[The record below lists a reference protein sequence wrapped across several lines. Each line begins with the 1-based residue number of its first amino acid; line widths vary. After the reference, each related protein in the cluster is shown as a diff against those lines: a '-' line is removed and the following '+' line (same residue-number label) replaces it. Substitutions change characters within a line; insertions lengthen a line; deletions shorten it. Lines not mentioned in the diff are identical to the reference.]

1 MYLSTK
7 IYKCI
12 ISRLFILYVHQASKK
27 NDVTLMQYH
36 RKAVGE
42 RNIFNNTQTFINSIR
57 HTLP

>member
-7 IYKCI
+7 IYEC
-12 ISRLFILYVHQASKK
+12 ISRLFILYVYHAPKQ
-27 NDVTLMQYH
+27 NDVILMQYH

-42 RNIFNNTQTFINSIR
+42 RNLFNNTQTSINSIR

>member
-7 IYKCI
+7 IYEC
-12 ISRLFILYVHQASKK
+12 ISRLFILYVHHASEQ
-27 NDVTLMQYH
+27 NDVILMQYH

-42 RNIFNNTQTFINSIR
+42 RNLFNNTQTSINSIR